1 MNCDNHIVTIKVN
14 NSNNNMKSTRHV
26 QRWLKYVR
34 KLRNFGVIVLDNVY
48 TSKNIANRRVC
59 HPSVHMPD

>member
-14 NSNNNMKSTRHV
+14 NSNDNMKSTRHV

-34 KLRNFGVIVLDNVY
+34 KLRNFEVIVLDNVY
-48 TSKNIANRRVC
+48 TSKNRANQMVC
-59 HPSVHMPD
+59 HLSVHMPD